1 MRKIQELISRLSILN
16 NGHENLKQVFNSFQ
30 LSLLEMNSDQFP
42 VKGITIENVSKT
54 KSYMNF
60 LDSKYDVSFT
70 TCGIGDSLFGEIAI
84 SRIYSEHESK
94 VLSSI
99 IFDGQSVVRDQDEN
113 LALSNSS
120 DCIRLVLTWLN
131 DEVYS

>member
-1 MRKIQELISRLSILN
+1 
-16 NGHENLKQVFNSFQ
+16 
-30 LSLLEMNSDQFP
+30 MNSEHFP
-42 VKGITIENVSKT
+42 VKGIYFENVST
-54 KSYMNF
+54 TRSCINF
-60 LDSKYDVSFT
+60 LDSKYDISFT

-84 SRIYSEHESK
+84 SRIYSDHESK

-99 IFDGQSVVRDQDEN
+99 IFDAQSVVRDNDEN

-120 DCIRLVLTWLN
+120 DCIRLALTWLN

>member
-1 MRKIQELISRLSILN
+1 MRKIQELINRLSLLN
-16 NGHENLKQVFNSFQ
+16 SGHENLKQVFNSFQ
-30 LSLLEMNSDQFP
+30 NSLLEMNSDHFP
-42 VKGITIENVSKT
+42 VKGITFKNVSKT
-54 KSYMNF
+54 RSYINF
-60 LDSKYDVSFT
+60 LDSKYDISFT

-99 IFDGQSVVRDQDEN
+99 IFDAQSVVRDNDEN
-113 LALSNSS
+113 LTLTNNS
-120 DCIRLVLTWLN
+120 DCIRLALTWLN

>member
-1 MRKIQELISRLSILN
+1 MRKTQELINRLSLLN
-16 NGHENLKQVFNSFQ
+16 SGHENLKHVFNSFQ
-30 LSLLEMNSDQFP
+30 QSLLEMNLDHFP
-42 VKGITIENVSKT
+42 VKGIAFENVST
-54 KSYMNF
+54 TRSYINF
-60 LDSKYDVSFT
+60 LDSKYGISFT

-84 SRIYSEHESK
+84 SRIYSDHESK

-99 IFDGQSVVRDQDEN
+99 IFDAQSVVRDNDEN

-120 DCIRLVLTWLN
+120 DCIRLALTWLN